1 MRSVN
6 SGSICSVIRE
16 GNRAKI
22 FYAHGPWLTMGL
34 LFTLCGVGTRNPALC
49 YKLGLAADTFAHL
62 QANGGVLRAAGRVGP
77 AKPECLQGQVGFVQ
91 APWVF
96 AQGFELTHLLLPLQL
111 QATAQAP
118 SQSSD
123 LRTESSEGCWD
134 LTPKDQDNIALFG
147 LREYSIHP
155 NLLGKKIGKKDRKK
169 RLQNVFHFL

>member
-1 MRSVN
+1 M
-6 SGSICSVIRE
+6 
-16 GNRAKI
+16 
-22 FYAHGPWLTMGL
+22 
-34 LFTLCGVGTRNPALC
+34 
-49 YKLGLAADTFAHL
+49 
-62 QANGGVLRAAGRVGP
+62 
-77 AKPECLQGQVGFVQ
+77 Q

-134 LTPKDQDNIALFG
+134 LTPKDQDNIVLFG
-147 LREYSIHP
+147 LRECSIHP
-155 NLLGKKIGKKDRKK
+155 NLLGKKNWKKDRKK